1 MKASFTD
8 LFIRKPVLAIVVN
21 VVIVIAGLQA
31 IGPGAIFS
39 GIAKLGIPVNESLQ
53 HLPGGLTVRQ
63 YPRSENATVT
73 ITTVYVGASADLV
86 RGFVTTPLEQAV
98 ASADGIDYI
107 ESKSMLGFSSISV
120 RLKLNYDQTKA
131 LADITAKVNQVRN
144 DLPPEA
150 EVPSIAVQSADS
162 QFASAYL
169 SFASN
174 ILSQAEITDYLTRVV
189 QPRRASVAGV
199 QRADI
204 LGARTFAMR
213 VWLRPDKMA
222 ALNISPSQV
231 RAALAAN
238 NYLAAVG
245 STKGSLV
252 QVNLTANTDLHSVQE
267 FKRLV
272 VRQQNDTIVR
282 LEDVADVVLGAEDY
296 DTEVHYSG
304 ETAVFMGIYPLPNAN
319 TIDVVKNVRIAL
331 DSIKK
336 DLPTGLEARIGYDA
350 SEYISQAIGDVTGT
364 LIDTLLI
371 VVVVIFLF
379 LGSMRSAL
387 VPIFAIPVSLIG
399 AVFLMQAF
407 GFTLNLLTLL
417 AIVLSVGLVVDD
429 AIVVVENV
437 ERHLREG
444 RSPREAAIL
453 GARELTGPVIAMTIT
468 LAAVYAPIG
477 LQGGLTGALFREF
490 ALTLAGAVT
499 ISGIVALTL
508 SPVMA
513 ANVLRSAAE
522 EERGF
527 TGWVNHHFDRLRRAY
542 GLLLAGT
549 LRSRPYVY
557 AIWIVVSLLTI
568 PMFMFSPAELAPA
581 EDQGVVF
588 GIINAPANATAD
600 QKAIYGKAVDK
611 VFLAEPD
618 ADLTFQILLP
628 PSAGAMLGADG
639 FGGLVLKPWHAPR
652 TRTVAQI
659 VPAVQAK
666 LNKIPGI
673 QMFAT
678 QPAALPGGSNFPV
691 EFVITATADAKELL
705 TFAQKISMQ
714 AFTENPGA
722 FYFPPQVDL
731 KYDQPQSQVIIDRD
745 KVAAL
750 GLNLSQVGADL
761 AAALGG
767 NYVNRFN
774 IAGRSYKVIPQIE
787 RSGRLNPEQLT
798 NVYITGPNAQ
808 LIPLSAVAH
817 IVNETVPRTLN
828 RFQQLNSVKLQGIA
842 GVPLDQALKILE
854 KLAKDNLPPGYSY
867 DYTGESRQLR
877 QEGNKFLPA
886 FILAIVL
893 IFLALAVQFNSF
905 RDPFVILV
913 GSVPLALFGALL
925 FTVLKMPNPNMS
937 FFTNGWTSTLNI
949 YAQVGLVTLVGLI
962 AKNGILV
969 VEFANKL
976 QEEGKSKIEAVHEA
990 AMTRLRPVLMTSV
1003 ATVAGH
1009 FPLTLVTGAGAAAR
1023 NSIGLVLVGG
1033 MTIGTIFTLFVLPS
1047 VYVLIARDHSAE
1059 KARETNPA
1067 PALAAEPT
1075 YAK

>member
-1 MKASFTD
+1 MKTSFTD
-8 LFIRKPVLAIVVN
+8 LFIRRPILAIVVSA
-21 VVIVIAGLQA
+21 VIIIAGVQA
-31 IGPGAIFS
+31 WRS
-39 GIAKLGIPVNESLQ
+39 
-53 HLPGGLTVRQ
+53 LTVRQ
-63 YPRSENATVT
+63 YPRSENASVS
-73 ITTVYVGASADLV
+73 ISTVYVGASADLV
-86 RGFVTTPLEQAV
+86 RGFVTTPLEQAI
-98 ASADGIDYI
+98 ASADGIDYV
-107 ESKSMLGFSSISV
+107 ESKSLLGYSLITA
-120 RLKLNYDQTKA
+120 RLKLNFDQTKA

-144 DLPPEA
+144 NLPPEA
-150 EVPSIAVQSADS
+150 EVPSISVQSADS

-169 SFASN
+169 SFSSD

-189 QPRRASVAGV
+189 QPRLSSVQGV
-199 QRADI
+199 QRADV

-213 VWLRPDKMA
+213 IWLKPDKMA
-222 ALNISPSQV
+222 ALNVSPSQV

-252 QVNLTANTDLHSVQE
+252 QVNLTADTDLHSVGE

-272 VRQQNDTIVR
+272 IRQLNDTTVR

-296 DTEVHYSG
+296 DTQVRYSG
-304 ETAVFMGIYPLPNAN
+304 QTAVFMGIYPLPNAN
-319 TIDVVKNVRIAL
+319 TTDVVKRVRVELDAIA
-331 DSIKK
+331 K
-336 DLPTGLEARIGYDA
+336 DLPSGLKARVGYDA
-350 SEYISQAIGDVTGT
+350 SEYISNAIHDVTET
-364 LIDTLLI
+364 LVDTLLI
-371 VVVVIFLF
+371 VVIVIFLF
-379 LGSMRSAL
+379 LGSIRSAL
-387 VPIFAIPVSLIG
+387 IPVVAIPVSLIG
-399 AVFLMQAF
+399 GIFLMQAF

-444 RSPREAAIL
+444 RTPFDAAIL
-453 GARELTGPVIAMTIT
+453 GARELAGPIIAMTVT

-508 SPVMA
+508 SPMMSA
-513 ANVLRSAAE
+513 HLLRSAAE

-527 TGWVNHHFDRLRRAY
+527 TGWVNHHFDRLRGAY
-542 GLLLAGT
+542 GRVLSAT

-557 AIWIVVSLLTI
+557 AIWITVSLLTI
-568 PMFMFSPAELAPA
+568 PMYMFSPKELAPT
-581 EDQGVVF
+581 EDQGVIF

-600 QKAIYGKAVDK
+600 QKALYGRAAEQA
-611 VFLAEPD
+611 FLSTPEV
-618 ADLTFQILLP
+618 DLTFQIMLP
-628 PSAGAMLGADG
+628 ASAGASLGADG
-639 FGGLVLKPWHAPR
+639 FSGMVVKPWHAPR
-652 TRTVAQI
+652 KRTVSEILPETQM
-659 VPAVQAK
+659 K
-666 LNKIPGI
+666 LSRIPGI

-678 QPAALPGGSNFPV
+678 TPSALPGGSNFPV
-691 EFVITATADAKELL
+691 EFVIASTADSERLL
-705 TFAQKISMQ
+705 EFAQKVSMK
-714 AFTENPGA
+714 AAESGI
-722 FYFPPQVDL
+722 FYFPPLIDL
-731 KYDQPQSQVIIDRD
+731 KYDQPQAEVVIDRE
-745 KVAAL
+745 KVATL

-761 AAALGG
+761 SSALGG

-787 RSGRLNPEQLT
+787 RVGRLNAEQLT
-798 NVYITGPNAQ
+798 NIYISGPGNQ
-808 LIPLSAVAH
+808 LVPLSTIAH
-817 IVNETVPRTLN
+817 IENKTVPRSLN
-828 RFQQLNSVKLQGIA
+828 RFQQLNAVKLSGQTNRT
-842 GVPLDQALKILE
+842 LDQALKVLE
-854 KLAKDNLPPGYSY
+854 AAAREMLPPGYSV

-877 QEGNKFLPA
+877 QEGNKFIPA

-893 IFLALAVQFNSF
+893 IFMALAVQFNSF
-905 RDPFVILV
+905 RDPLVILL
-913 GSVPLALFGALL
+913 GSVPLAMFGALV
-925 FTVLKMPNPNMS
+925 FTYLKMPNPNTPYW
-937 FFTNGWTSTLNI
+937 TNGWTTTLNI

-976 QEEGKSKIEAVHEA
+976 QEQGRSKIEAVHEA

-1009 FPLTLVTGAGAAAR
+1009 FPLTLVSGAGAAAR

-1047 VYVLIARDHSAE
+1047 VYILMAKDHS
-1059 KARETNPA
+1059 KDRLPETAAKSVAGEPI
-1067 PALAAEPT
+1067 LA
-1075 YAK
+1075 K